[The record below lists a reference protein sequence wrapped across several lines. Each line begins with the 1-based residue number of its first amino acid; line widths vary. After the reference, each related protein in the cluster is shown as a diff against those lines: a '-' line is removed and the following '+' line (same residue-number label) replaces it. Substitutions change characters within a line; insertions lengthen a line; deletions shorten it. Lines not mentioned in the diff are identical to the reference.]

1 MDLDLLK
8 KIPMFKGL
16 SPPDFEKLEAIIEEK
31 SFVAGHKLFST
42 GDGADAFYIIKSGE
56 VRIVNDSQQP
66 EAEIATLHEGDFF
79 GEMGVVEGSPRMA
92 GAVMGQAGTL
102 FEIEAHEF
110 HRFMAINPSISMK
123 IMSTMSKRYRVKQR
137 GGAGDYEARGPGKV
151 VALFSAT
158 GGAGT
163 SLVAANLAYSIHN
176 ATGDKVV
183 VLDLDLMFGDQ
194 TGIFYIGGAKS
205 LAAIVDEPEIG
216 PETLE
221 MIVET
226 SSHGVDVVPAPPKV
240 IDAASVTP
248 DLVRVVLE
256 VLRASYDWVV
266 VDTTQD
272 IAEINLGLFESCDE
286 ALFVLSPEVLAI
298 KNACR
303 WISVMDM
310 VNLDTSQVRLV
321 VNKELSGDVTMRD
334 DIEKTVGRPILAA
347 LPFDFKTARG
357 SLNRGQLLAAQ
368 TQPTKLKRAIQEL
381 AASLTGFHLEALE
394 GPAKSGGLWDR
405 LTSWAR

>member
-16 SPPDFEKLEAIIEEK
+16 SPPDFEKLETIIEEK

-42 GDGADAFYIIKSGE
+42 GDDAGAFYIIKSGE
-56 VRIVNDSQQP
+56 VRIVNDSQEP
-66 EAEIATLHEGDFF
+66 EAEIATLREGDFF

-110 HRFMAINPSISMK
+110 HRFMAINPNISMK

-137 GGAGDYEARGPGKV
+137 AASSDEPRGPGKV

-158 GGAGT
+158 GGVGT
-163 SLVAANLAYSIHN
+163 SLVAANLAYCLHH
-176 ATGDKVV
+176 ATGDSVV

-194 TGIFYIGGAKS
+194 TGIFDIGGGKS
-205 LAAIVDEPEIG
+205 LANIVDEPEIG
-216 PETLE
+216 TETLE
-221 MIVET
+221 MIVEE

-240 IDAASVTP
+240 IDAASVSP
-248 DLVRVVLE
+248 DLVRVVVE

-266 VDTTQD
+266 VDTTHD
-272 IAEINLGLFESCDE
+272 IAENNLSLFESCDE
-286 ALFVLSPEVLAI
+286 ALFVLCPEVLAI
-298 KNACR
+298 KNAVR
-303 WISVMDM
+303 WIGVMDM
-310 VNLDTSQVRLV
+310 VNLDTSEVRLI

-334 DIEKTVGRPILAA
+334 DIEKTVGRPIIGS
-347 LPFDFKTARG
+347 LPFDFKSARS
-357 SLNRGQLLAAQ
+357 SLNRGELLVAQ
-368 TQPTKLKRAIQEL
+368 NTESKLKRAIQEL
-381 AASLTGFHLEALE
+381 AAGLTGLQMKPPEEA
-394 GPAKSGGLWDR
+394 ASGGLWDR
-405 LTSWAR
+405 LTSWAK

>member
-16 SPPDFEKLEAIIEEK
+16 APPDFEKLATIIEEK

-42 GDGADAFYIIKSGE
+42 GDDADAFYIIKSGE

-66 EAEIATLHEGDFF
+66 VAEIATLREGDFF

-92 GAVMGQAGTL
+92 GAVMGQAGTI

-123 IMSTMSKRYRVKQR
+123 IMSTMSKRYRVKQHS
-137 GGAGDYEARGPGKV
+137 GADGDDNRGPGKI

-158 GGAGT
+158 GGVGT
-163 SLVAANLAYSIHN
+163 SLVAANLAYAIHS
-176 ATGDKVV
+176 ATSDKVV

-194 TGIFYIGGAKS
+194 TGIFDIGGSKS

-221 MIVET
+221 MIVEK
-226 SSHGVDVVPAPPKV
+226 SAYGVDVVPAPPKV
-240 IDAASVTP
+240 IDAASVNP
-248 DLVRVVLE
+248 DLIRVVLE
-256 VLRASYDWVV
+256 VLRANYDWVV

-272 IAEINLGLFESCDE
+272 IAETNLSLFETCDD

-303 WISVMDM
+303 WLSVMDM
-310 VNLDTSQVRLV
+310 VNLDTSEVHLV
-321 VNKELSGDVTMRD
+321 VNKELGGDVTMRD
-334 DIEKTVGRPILAA
+334 DIEKTVGRKILEA

-357 SLNRGQLLAAQ
+357 SLNRGELLVAQ
-368 TQPTKLKRAIQEL
+368 ADPSKLARAIQEL
-381 AASLTGFHLEALE
+381 AASLTGLQLKTPEPQQA
-394 GPAKSGGLWDR
+394 GGLWNR
-405 LTSWAR
+405 LTSWAK